1 VRLPALIWAGLR
13 GRASRTLAL
22 LLGVC
27 VATTSFAVLT
37 GSARTSRLEV
47 TGTVAANF
55 RSAYDILVR
64 PAGSREDVEGR
75 RGLVRPNSLSGIFGG
90 ISLGQYDTV
99 RSLPGVEVA
108 APVAMIGSVVPSVDL
123 TVLVPKS
130 IDGHRE
136 VYRVSTRWTTDRGLT
151 SLPDSPSYVYVT
163 PQALTSNTTLP
174 RRDSEVLP
182 GVGQRTVCPDARSV
196 PGQAKGPFDPDY
208 RSQFSCWSEVNGQ
221 DGNGNFFPGI
231 PVGRAGTILGHPLP
245 TLIAAIDPVAEAA
258 LDHVDKAVVQGR
270 FLQGTDRPYSVP
282 AGDSTV
288 DAVPV
293 LAATSTFV
301 QEAAHITVERLPSAA
316 TQKVLSGT
324 DAVALQRELGGVPGQ
339 LVTQQDVT
347 ADQAYQQVLASLAGH
362 TAISAQ
368 GTDVVDGYRSAGP
381 VGYRA
386 RPNDHL
392 MPTPARNPSSVW
404 ASRYQFDG
412 YVNTPASAQDQGFRQ
427 LTAHEGVVSQEH
439 GRQIGLP
446 VLRTVGRFD
455 PSRLPGLSALSAVPL
470 ETYNP
475 PVATG
480 ADPSSRRALGGAALQ
495 PNADPAGYLASPPL
509 FLTTLASLSA
519 FTNPNR
525 FDGGDSDRPVSVI
538 RVRVA
543 GVTGPDP
550 VSRERVRLAAQ
561 RITAAT
567 GLDVDVTVGS
577 SPTPVT
583 VDLPAGLFGRPRLAL
598 SEGWVSKGVAV
609 RVLQAVDRK
618 SVALFGLV
626 LLVCALFVGNAAAAA
641 VRGRRSELAVL
652 ACLGWRPRRLFA
664 LVLGELATVGLAA
677 GLAGAALAWPV
688 GRLVGLGTDPRLVV
702 LSVPA
707 AVGLSLLAGVG
718 PAARAA
724 RSDPLAAV
732 RPAVSVPRRAR
743 SPRGITGLAVS
754 GLRRTP
760 GRTLLAA
767 SALAI
772 GVAGLTVVLAV
783 TVAFSGAVVGTLLG
797 DAVSLQVRGADV
809 AAVATTVALGV
820 LAVADVL
827 YLGVRER
834 SAEFAALLSTGWT
847 DAQVAR
853 LLTTEGALIGLLGAA
868 AGGAGGLALAAVLVG
883 GVPAAAWQ
891 AALLAVAGGTVLAAA
906 ASVVPAASVRRLPLA
921 RLLAE
926 E

>member
-1 VRLPALIWAGLR
+1 VRLPALIWAVLR

-47 TGTVAANF
+47 TGTVGANF

-64 PAGSREDVEGR
+64 PAGSREAVEAR
-75 RGLVRPNSLSGIFGG
+75 RGLVRPNSLSGVFGG

-130 IDGHRE
+130 VGGHRE
-136 VYRVSTRWTTDRGLT
+136 VYRVSTRWTADRGLS

-174 RRDSEVLP
+174 RRDSEALP
-182 GVGQRTVCPDARSV
+182 GSGPRTVCPDARTQ

-208 RSQFSCWSEVNGQ
+208 RSQFSCWSQVNGH
-221 DGNGNFFPGI
+221 DGNGGFPGI
-231 PVGRAGTILGHPLP
+231 PVGRAGAILGHPLP

-270 FLQGTDRPYSVP
+270 FLRGTDRPDSVP
-282 AGDSTV
+282 AQDSTV

-301 QEAAHITVERLPSAA
+301 QETAHVTVERLPPAA
-316 TQKVLSGT
+316 VQQVLAGT
-324 DAVALQRELGGVPGQ
+324 DAVALQRGLAGLPGQ
-339 LVTQQDVT
+339 LVTRQDVT

-362 TAISAQ
+362 TAGSQ
-368 GTDVVDGYRSAGP
+368 LGVDVVDGYRSAGP

-386 RPNDHL
+386 RPDGHL
-392 MPTPARNPSSVW
+392 MPTSVRNPGSVW
-404 ASRYQFDG
+404 ASRYAFDG

-427 LTAHEGVVSQEH
+427 LTAHQGVVNQEH
-439 GRQIGLP
+439 GTQIGFP

-509 FLTTLASLSA
+509 FLTTLASLPA

-525 FDGGDSDRPVSVI
+525 FDGGDSQRPVSVI

-550 VSRERVRLAAQ
+550 LSRERVRLAAQ

-583 VDLPAGLFGRPRLAL
+583 IDLPAGLFGRPRLAL
-598 SEGWVSKGVAV
+598 AEGWVSKGVAV

-664 LVLGELATVGLAA
+664 LVLGELAAIGLAA

-707 AVGLSLLAGVG
+707 AVGLSLLAGLA
-718 PAARAA
+718 PARRAA

-732 RPAVSVPRRAR
+732 RPAVSAPRRAR

-847 DAQVAR
+847 DTQVAR
-853 LLTTEGALIGLLGAA
+853 LLTTEGALIGLLGAS

-891 AALLAVAGGTVLAAA
+891 AALLAVAGGTLLAAA